1 MKRFRKPQKKIIP
14 IIDARKQALQSLK
27 VVQPLPYE
35 DPKKLTESAKWAIAN
50 HSKQVSEIA
59 DRYQTYTSPKTI
71 PTAMQSKW
79 KSVLNS
85 FKRNFNKESQLVEA
99 AKLRAKMNYQTED
112 ETRLK
117 SDQHSFSPTKSK
129 GYQTQDSQPRRR
141 EQHSSIDFNLRD
153 AIEQHALSVT
163 AKQN

>member
-1 MKRFRKPQKKIIP
+1 M
-14 IIDARKQALQSLK
+14 
-27 VVQPLPYE
+27 PYE
-35 DPKKLTESAKWAIAN
+35 DPKKLAESSKWVIAN

-117 SDQHSFSPTKSK
+117 SD
-129 GYQTQDSQPRRR
+129 
-141 EQHSSIDFNLRD
+141 
-153 AIEQHALSVT
+153 
-163 AKQN
+163 

>member
-1 MKRFRKPQKKIIP
+1 M
-14 IIDARKQALQSLK
+14 
-27 VVQPLPYE
+27 PYE
-35 DPKKLTESAKWAIAN
+35 DPKKLADESKWVIAN
-50 HSKQVSEIA
+50 HSKQVTEIA
-59 DRYQTYTSPKTI
+59 DRYRTYTSPKTI

-117 SDQHSFSPTKSK
+117 SD
-129 GYQTQDSQPRRR
+129 
-141 EQHSSIDFNLRD
+141 
-153 AIEQHALSVT
+153 
-163 AKQN
+163 